1 MTERQTSWRV
11 RLSFGVGAFAEG
23 AKNSAFQTFILFYY
37 TNVLGLSGSLTGIA
51 LLIALCFDGIS
62 DPLMGTVTDNYKSRW
77 ERRHPFMYGAAVP
90 FALSFFYLFVPPSGI
105 DQLPLF
111 LWLTVFSVLT
121 RGMMTVYSV
130 PHITMN
136 AELSNDYKERATLSS
151 ILRFFSLVGT
161 LAVASGGMLYFFR
174 STPDFAKGQLNPEAY
189 PVFAGFFAVV
199 MVIVIWLSALGT
211 HSEIPR
217 LPQRPED
224 CEQFS
229 FRKFYHDVKKALAI
243 QDFLLLVGSGFLFS
257 AAWGTMLAL
266 LISVC
271 TFYWE
276 LSSRE
281 IGIITP
287 VALTGV
293 IIGTVLVRP
302 LLSAFGEKKRLFVF
316 ASFWYSLF
324 VASTIVLRIFGLM
337 PPNGH
342 WLIVPAIA
350 ITNMLGYA
358 GWGVIS
364 TIKLSMLAD
373 ITDEHERV
381 HAARQE
387 GFYFGISSL
396 MVKIASGA
404 GTLVAGIVSDL
415 TGIAKL
421 TDSSSV
427 DPDVLLKIGLI
438 YGPLPVL
445 AAVIASM
452 IIRTYSISSTRHT
465 EILAEIDNR
474 KKMGTT

>member
-51 LLIALCFDGIS
+51 LLIALCFDGVT
-62 DPLMGTVTDNYKSRW
+62 DPLMGTITDNYRSRW
-77 ERRHPFMYGAAVP
+77 GRRHPFMYGAAVP
-90 FALSFFYLFVPPSGI
+90 FALSFFFLFVPPTGSGQI
-105 DQLPLF
+105 SLF

-121 RGMMTVYSV
+121 RGLMTVYSV

-136 AELSNDYKERATLSS
+136 AELTNDYKERATLSS
-151 ILRFFSLVGT
+151 MLRFFSLAGT
-161 LAVASGGMLYFFR
+161 LSVASGGMLYFFR
-174 STPDFAKGQLNPEAY
+174 STPDYAKGQLNPAAY
-189 PVFAGFFAVV
+189 PVFAGFFAVM

-217 LPQRPED
+217 LPQRVENY
-224 CEQFS
+224 ERLG
-229 FRKFYHDVKKALAI
+229 FRRFYQDVKNALLI
-243 QDFLLLVGSGFLFS
+243 PDFLRLVGSGFLFS

-271 TFYWE
+271 TFYWG
-276 LSSRE
+276 LSSQE
-281 IGIITP
+281 IGTITTI
-287 VALTGV
+287 ALAGV
-293 IIGTVLVRP
+293 IVGTVLVRP
-302 LLSAFGEKKRLFVF
+302 LLSVFKEKKRLFIV

-324 VASTIVLRIFGLM
+324 VASTILLRIFGLM
-337 PPNGH
+337 PPNGNR
-342 WLIVPAIA
+342 LIVPAIA
-350 ITNMLGYA
+350 VTNMLGYA

-364 TIKLSMLAD
+364 TIKLSRLAD

-381 HAARQE
+381 HVARQE

-404 GTLVAGIVSDL
+404 GTLIAGIVSDL

-421 TDSSSV
+421 TDTASV
-427 DPDVLLKIGLI
+427 EPGVLLKIGLI
-438 YGPLPVL
+438 YGPLPIL
-445 AAVIASM
+445 AAVIAFL
-452 IIRTYSISSTRHT
+452 IIRKYSISSTRHT
-465 EILAEIDNR
+465 EILAEIENR
-474 KKMGTT
+474 KMGTA